1 MDQYWLEVAI
11 DTTPDC
17 LDDVAAYLTG
27 CGIVGLSLENEADL
41 NEFMAENKAYWDEVD
56 DDLKAA
62 WKGVSRVKF
71 YVTEDEDGKARLA
84 EVEGGLEA
92 FRQRVGKDVG
102 TLAVSTTSL
111 REEDWSENWKQ
122 YYQPFPVGEKLY
134 VVPEWMRGEPV
145 PEGRQPVYL
154 NPGLIFGTGSHATT
168 RMCLEAMETLAAPD
182 KRVLDLGCGSGILSI
197 GALVLGCREAVGCDI
212 DPKAPDVAM
221 DNAAL
226 NGIGADR
233 FRVYAGDIL
242 ADRGMR
248 AALGTNFDIVLAN
261 IVADVILPLAPL
273 SREFLAPGGTFVT
286 SGIIEGRQDEIE
298 HALKKAGYSIEK
310 HFCEEEWHCFV
321 CSVRE

>member
-1 MDQYWLEVAI
+1 MALR
-11 DTTPDC
+11 
-17 LDDVAAYLTG
+17 LD
-27 CGIVGLSLENEADL
+27 
-41 NEFMAENKAYWDEVD
+41 
-56 DDLKAA
+56 
-62 WKGVSRVKF
+62 
-71 YVTEDEDGKARLA
+71 
-84 EVEGGLEA
+84 
-92 FRQRVGKDVG
+92 
-102 TLAVSTTSL
+102 
-111 REEDWSENWKQ
+111 
-122 YYQPFPVGEKLY
+122 
-134 VVPEWMRGEPV
+134 
-145 PEGRQPVYL
+145 
-154 NPGLIFGTGSHATT
+154 PGLIFGTGSHATT

-233 FRVYAGDIL
+233 FRVCAGDIL

>member
-1 MDQYWLEVAI
+1 MEWLEVHI
-11 DTTPDC
+11 DTNHAGLEPLEIFLSANGVDGVVI
-17 LDDVAAYLTG
+17 DDEQDFQ
-27 CGIVGLSLENEADL
+27 SFLEN
-41 NEFMAENKAYWDEVD
+41 NHQYWD
-56 DDLKAA
+56 
-62 WKGVSRVKF
+62 
-71 YVTEDEDGKARLA
+71 YVDED
-84 EVEGGLEA
+84 LEA
-92 FRQRVGKDVG
+92 SMKGKSRITFYLPADGDGFDQLAHLRTALQGFKGAHAGKYG
-102 TLAVSTTSL
+102 TLLMTLENLKDA
-111 REEDWSENWKQ
+111 DWENNWKQ
-122 YYQPFPVGEKLY
+122 YYKPLPIGKKLV
-134 VVPEWMRGEPV
+134 VVPAWEEQPAD
-145 PEGRQPVYL
+145 GRVAL
-154 NPGLIFGTGSHATT
+154 RLDPGLIFGTGSHATT

>member
-1 MDQYWLEVAI
+1 MGG
-11 DTTPDC
+11 T
-17 LDDVAAYLTG
+17 
-27 CGIVGLSLENEADL
+27 
-41 NEFMAENKAYWDEVD
+41 
-56 DDLKAA
+56 
-62 WKGVSRVKF
+62 
-71 YVTEDEDGKARLA
+71 AR
-84 EVEGGLEA
+84 
-92 FRQRVGKDVG
+92 
-102 TLAVSTTSL
+102 
-111 REEDWSENWKQ
+111 
-122 YYQPFPVGEKLY
+122 
-134 VVPEWMRGEPV
+134 
-145 PEGRQPVYL
+145 GR
-154 NPGLIFGTGSHATT
+154 
-168 RMCLEAMETLAAPD
+168 ETLAAPD